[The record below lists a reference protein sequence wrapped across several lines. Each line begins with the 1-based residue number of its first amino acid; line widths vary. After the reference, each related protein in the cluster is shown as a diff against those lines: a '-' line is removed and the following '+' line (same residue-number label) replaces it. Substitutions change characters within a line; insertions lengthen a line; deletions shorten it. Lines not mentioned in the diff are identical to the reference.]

1 MSVGSKIRMIPILIV
16 LAVGAVA
23 GLIYMPQFTRD
34 PDDYRSV
41 VVLVVFTPPV
51 RTLPV
56 KIDINAGGDKQII
69 SALESPVERTFSV
82 KTGKLVT
89 VKATQPTGLQLT
101 CLVKQLDN
109 GRINGPKTASGANA
123 SIPCSLVVT

>member
-1 MSVGSKIRMIPILIV
+1 MTIGSKIRMIPILIV

-23 GLIYMPQFTRD
+23 ALIYMPQFTRD

-41 VVLVVFTPPV
+41 VVLVVFAPPV

-56 KIDINAGGDKQII
+56 KIDINAGGDKQTI

-89 VKATQPTGLQLT
+89 VKATQPTGLNMS
-101 CLVKQLDN
+101 CLIKQLDN
-109 GRINGPKTASGANA
+109 GRVSGPKTTSGANA
-123 SIPCSLVVT
+123 SVPCSLVVT